1 MALADYELERIA
13 SMLPEDSMQRTAV
26 FMEINRVTDVRTV
39 NAPVEDGSGGISINN
54 ALISWGWNP
63 AASLLLAPLPPDSPF
78 PFSESTADRQ
88 AFVTDIL
95 RRLGCQVLARRGAE
109 MLRAGFVRAVP
120 IDDGY
125 RLCSIDATIT
135 MAMHDS
141 LDVDRLEAAEGFSEQ
156 PWEGQWHRDDIDA
169 LMIPL
174 MRPYPTPFGTMLAY
188 DAIPEVDAHFLGRA
202 IVLANRWL
210 DEAGLHPETRLGLV
224 TGAELLEFAQ
234 FFASFHLKHIHFVGL
249 AISHL
254 PAVSPVLSLTIWKPR
269 AEMIANLAEFMEM
282 PEARVEKIVE
292 GIAFRADEAAN
303 LRYETTPLRP
313 MLIDLGNGFDLWPV
327 SALDRNPFETIRRI
341 HERRDPTA
349 VTRLAAPREEW
360 FRDNLYGLFD
370 NERFE
375 CVEGNIKVQVG
386 GRIVTDIDAAIYDR
400 ESDQLAL
407 FQIKWQDFSTNSPK
421 ELGSKARNFMNAM
434 NLWAGTVTSWL
445 ETTDI
450 ARVMQSMRLKSRSGG
465 ATTVHL
471 FGVSRALARLGA
483 MAKTAPHPSLALGNW
498 AQLRRIRLAEH
509 SRYSDLATLHGT
521 LAHEHDSGPSLR
533 PIPMSM
539 DIGGRRIEFADNFFL
554 VDEEHRQ
561 QADVEA

>member
-1 MALADYELERIA
+1 
-13 SMLPEDSMQRTAV
+13 
-26 FMEINRVTDVRTV
+26 
-39 NAPVEDGSGGISINN
+39 
-54 ALISWGWNP
+54 
-63 AASLLLAPLPPDSPF
+63 
-78 PFSESTADRQ
+78 
-88 AFVTDIL
+88 
-95 RRLGCQVLARRGAE
+95 
-109 MLRAGFVRAVP
+109 
-120 IDDGY
+120 
-125 RLCSIDATIT
+125 
-135 MAMHDS
+135 
-141 LDVDRLEAAEGFSEQ
+141 
-156 PWEGQWHRDDIDA
+156 
-169 LMIPL
+169 
-174 MRPYPTPFGTMLAY
+174 
-188 DAIPEVDAHFLGRA
+188 
-202 IVLANRWL
+202 
-210 DEAGLHPETRLGLV
+210 
-224 TGAELLEFAQ
+224 
-234 FFASFHLKHIHFVGL
+234 
-249 AISHL
+249 
-254 PAVSPVLSLTIWKPR
+254 
-269 AEMIANLAEFMEM
+269 MIANLAEFMEM

-349 VTRLAAPREEW
+349 VTRLAAPREQW

-434 NLWAGTVTSWL
+434 NLWAGTVTNWL

-471 FGVSRALARLGA
+471 YLPTSFCRFRSASGSTPSWISNLVSSRL
-483 MAKTAPHPSLALGNW
+483 
-498 AQLRRIRLAEH
+498 RLA
-509 SRYSDLATLHGT
+509 SA
-521 LAHEHDSGPSLR
+521 R
-533 PIPMSM
+533 PTA
-539 DIGGRRIEFADNFFL
+539 G
-554 VDEEHRQ
+554 
-561 QADVEA
+561 